1 MDSIPIQFEIISCN
15 IVFKCII
22 SSPSCMRNSSGYLS
36 VHQLPDANGYARPT
50 QPTIYN
56 CIRHLKAG
64 RQSVMD
70 AQREGEPYEVLG
82 MSKVVLLE

>member
-1 MDSIPIQFEIISCN
+1 MHNFLSQLHAKFLRIF
-15 IVFKCII
+15 I
-22 SSPSCMRNSSGYLS
+22 SSS
-36 VHQLPDANGYARPT
+36 VARPT